1 MVDSKHQWKAWI
13 YLLPAII
20 LLLIFTVWPIINTVA
35 TSFVY
40 YNEYKPA
47 DIQAEAV
54 KDGGYRFFYEG
65 DETAKNY
72 ITAQTSEDGS
82 VHLGYTGEASDTN
95 SVFTYD
101 EEISA
106 WTVTVGETKYFMGA
120 TTDSDMDLYV
130 VNEENVQKLEML
142 DSLYPVGLFR
152 SNAPTKLITE
162 PVTAQGTATADP
174 EASTE
179 AGTEATTAGSSSSG
193 KTTYQMGVFKGV
205 PEAFRYV
212 TAVGT
217 DGFINATDD
226 LDEAAQIR
234 GEKVEADGKTF
245 YKFHMQDK
253 VDGETVITYML
264 ATMTEEGTVS
274 LDYTTEDGTI
284 FFYDTEMSA
293 WTCTVEGVIYYLG
306 LDGTRIG
313 VYPLNDLTV
322 EEETSAEEGAPA
334 TESVPAPAAIYM
346 HRGTASEAKPMTSM
360 MKGYAYRI
368 GAHSAA
374 DGVQTY
380 LTTGASTA
388 AGLLLTEDVI
398 NGESFSGVGFDNFVD
413 VVTNKG
419 SDFLVCL
426 KNTLILTVI
435 TVPISTIL
443 ALLIA
448 VALNSI
454 KPLQRF
460 LQTVFFLPYVTNSIA
475 IGMVFAAMFN
485 IVGLGY
491 PNESVGIINNLLG
504 VFGIERINWINTGA
518 ESWASFTA
526 LIIYIV
532 WNALPFKILILLGG
546 LQSINKQYYD
556 AAKIDSTPKWRVL
569 TRITV
574 PLLSPMLT
582 YTVITSF
589 IGGFKEYSSV
599 VGIFGDAKEVAGG
612 ANMNT
617 IVGHIQNHLTE
628 GVPDY
633 GRAGAAALMLFVII
647 FIVTMINLR
656 ISKKST
662 HY

>member
-40 YNEYKPA
+40 YNEFLPA
-47 DIQAEAV
+47 DIQVEAV
-54 KDGGYRFFYEG
+54 EDGGYRFFYEV
-65 DETAKNY
+65 DKTTKSY
-72 ITAQTSEDGS
+72 MTAQTAEDGS
-82 VHLGYTGEASDTN
+82 VHLGYVGEVSNTD

-101 EEISA
+101 AEISA
-106 WTVTVGETKYFMGA
+106 WTVTVGGA
-120 TTDSDMDLYV
+120 TYFVGATDDSDMDLYAV
-130 VNEENVQKLEML
+130 TEENIQKLDML
-142 DSLYPVGLFR
+142 DSLYPAALF
-152 SNAPTKLITE
+152 ATGTPGKLITE
-162 PVTAQGTATADP
+162 PVTLQGITDTDP
-174 EASTE
+174 EATTE
-179 AGTEATTAGSSSSG
+179 GGSSNE
-193 KTTYQMGVFKGV
+193 KVTYQLGVFKGI

-212 TAVGT
+212 TAIGM

-234 GEKVEADGKTF
+234 GEAVKVDDKKGFKL
-245 YKFHMQDK
+245 HMQDK
-253 VDGETVITYML
+253 IDGETVKTYML
-264 ATMTEEGTVS
+264 ATLTEEGTIS
-274 LDYTTEDGTI
+274 LEYTTEDGTP
-284 FFYDTEMSA
+284 FFYNTEKSA
-293 WTCTVEGVIYYLG
+293 WTCTLGETVYYLG
-306 LDGTRIG
+306 LDGTQIG
-313 VYPLNDLTV
+313 VYPLDALTAA
-322 EEETSAEEGAPA
+322 EEETTAEEGAPA
-334 TESVPAPAAIYM
+334 AESIPEPAAIYM
-346 HRGTASEAKPMTSM
+346 HRGTASEAKPMTTFMS
-360 MKGYAYRI
+360 GYAYRV

-374 DGVQTY
+374 EGFQTY
-380 LTTGASTA
+380 LTTGASTVS
-388 AGLLLTEDVI
+388 GLMLTDDVI
-398 NGESFSGVGFDNFVD
+398 EGESFSGVGFDNFVNVLTD
-413 VVTNKG
+413 PG
-419 SDFLVCL
+419 SDFMVCL
-426 KNTLILTVI
+426 KNTFILTVI
-435 TVPISTIL
+435 TVPISTVL

-454 KPLQRF
+454 KPLQRL
-460 LQTVFFLPYVTNSIA
+460 LQTIFFLPYVTNSIA

-491 PNESVGIINNLLG
+491 PNESVGIINNILG
-504 VFGIERINWINTGA
+504 VFGVERINWINTGA

-589 IGGFKEYSSV
+589 ISGFKEYSSV
-599 VGIFGDAKEVAGG
+599 VGIFGDAKAVAGG